1 MTAAP
6 DDKIVEA
13 LAKTG
18 FVLEHEVVTALQRG
32 GWLTINGSYYIDD
45 VSEQARELDII
56 AYKIARHD
64 DIDVLTCGLISCK
77 KDASYTAAFLS
88 RKRPRR
94 DPNADWEPLHQV
106 SRVEPMRAHLSSS
119 DWKKRYFSSAKRRV
133 KRILVADRDIF
144 AFQMVCKEGK
154 PHNDKPYYESVTGLL
169 KALDH
174 EINKRQDS
182 KAPARKRL
190 YQFSLHTVI
199 DAPMVDVQ
207 FQDEEQKVRPVD
219 EITGFSRFMVRKK
232 DTAASIHF
240 TSQVSLPRWI
250 ADLDA
255 LHRHNSQFFSEEVDR
270 SFKAILTS
278 KEVRKHFEDRLDFWL
293 TYKINRAITRLKL
306 GKKIEKIHLDVE
318 SETLLIEIDKDS
330 GIDDLNADAELK
342 REVSDALIERARYSG
357 PFRIAEYA
365 DIPF

>member
-6 DDKIVEA
+6 NNKIIEA

-18 FVLEHEVVTALQRG
+18 FILEHKVVTALQRG

-64 DIDVLTCGLISCK
+64 DIDILTCALVSCK
-77 KDASYTAAFLS
+77 KDASHTAAFLS

-94 DPNADWEPLHQV
+94 DPNADWEPLHLV
-106 SRVEPMRAHLSSS
+106 SRLEPMKSHLSSS
-119 DWKKRYFSSAKRRV
+119 DWKERYFSGPERRV
-133 KRILVADRDIF
+133 KQLLTADRDIF
-144 AFQMVCKEGK
+144 AFQMVCRDGK
-154 PHNDKPYYESVTGLL
+154 PHNDRPYYDSVTGLL

-182 KAPARKRL
+182 KTPARKRL

-207 FQDEEQKVRPVD
+207 FQDEEQNVCHID
-219 EITGFSRFMVRKK
+219 GITGFSRFMVRKK
-232 DTAASIHF
+232 DTAASVHF
-240 TSQVSLPRWI
+240 TSYARLPNWI
-250 ADLDA
+250 EDLDA
-255 LHRHNSQFFSEEVDR
+255 LHRHNSDFFNGEVDN

-278 KEVRKHFEDRLDFWL
+278 KEVRKHFQDRLEFLL
-293 TYKINRAITRLKL
+293 TYHINRAITRLRL
-306 GKKIEKIHLDVE
+306 GKKVEKIHLEVE
-318 SETLLIEIDKDS
+318 TGTLLIEIDKNS
-330 GIDDLNADAELK
+330 GIDELNADAELK
-342 REVSDALIERARYSG
+342 AHVSEGLTNRARYSG
-357 PFRIAEYA
+357 PFRITEYVE
-365 DIPF
+365 IPF